1 MPETNVPAPETRG
14 VLKPR
19 SHFNNWIS
27 AIGGVLAVGALFSFA
42 LLVWMDFTQGDR
54 NPYLGIF
61 TYLVAPGFLISG
73 LGMVF
78 FGAWAQRRW
87 AIKHAATMPDKWRLD
102 FTNPAQRRLMVLFGI
117 GATGFIML

>member
-1 MPETNVPAPETRG
+1 
-14 VLKPR
+14 
-19 SHFNNWIS
+19 S

-42 LLVWMDFTQGDR
+42 LLVWIDFTQHGK

-61 TYLVAPGFLISG
+61 TYLVAPGFLILG
-73 LGMVF
+73 LALTF

-102 FTNPAQRRLMVLFGI
+102 FSNPGQRQRIVLFGL
-117 GATGFIML
+117 GAVGFVMLSAF